1 MFKGRQRP
9 KGIVLIARGT
19 YFRSLGEQLGLGT
32 SICKRTDDMGNA
44 SEEMSVEV
52 EHAQEVLQGRK
63 VSEKRKGKDG
73 LVPLSPRSR

>member
-9 KGIVLIARGT
+9 KGIVLIARGA
-19 YFRSLGEQLGLGT
+19 YFRSPGEQLGLGT
-32 SICKRTDDMGNA
+32 SICERTEDMGNA
-44 SEEMSVEV
+44 SKEMSVEV

-63 VSEKRKGKDG
+63 VFEKRKDG